1 MQLHRSQ
8 CVGLAAQL
16 LSAAMLSANYI
27 CRMGLSIALLRAVN
41 VGTAN
46 RVRMETLRAVFGA
59 AGYPGAVTHI
69 QSGNVIFETNDDEA
83 AAAAKIERQITTDL
97 GLSIVAILRSA
108 AALAD
113 VARHHHLAI
122 SDGDP
127 AQLYVAF
134 LGTEATADDVN
145 RLSAMSFGDD
155 ALVLAGREV
164 FVRYASRPSQSK
176 LTGAVIERKLA
187 RQATMRN
194 WGVVTKLVELTS

>member
-1 MQLHRSQ
+1 MCWDCRVATEASER
-8 CVGLAAQL
+8 
-16 LSAAMLSANYI
+16 ANYI
-27 CRMGLSIALLRAVN
+27 CGMGLAIALLRAVN

-46 RVRMETLRAVFGA
+46 RIRMEALRDAFAA
-59 AGYPGAVTHI
+59 AGYSGAVTHI

-83 AAAAKIERQITTDL
+83 TAAAKIERQITSDL

-113 VARHHHLAI
+113 VARHHPFATTE
-122 SDGDP
+122 GDP
-127 AQLYVAF
+127 SQLYVAF
-134 LGTEATADDVN
+134 LATEPTTDDVSH
-145 RLSAMSFGDD
+145 LSAMSFGDD
-155 ALVLAGREV
+155 ALVVAGREV

-187 RQATMRN
+187 RPATVRN